1 MDALSIVVD
10 EVALEGLDGITLPS
24 LWIRLEDREP
34 KFPLKL
40 DNCTKGFIWRS
51 LVNNADLSFH
61 ELPEEREDI
70 ELFDRFKDIDPETG
84 FETQKQ
90 KFSHDRR
97 DVYPLHV
104 IPENQDGI
112 QGSCV
117 FFKERKNVTKQ
128 IRSKSFAPLVN
139 LEEAQ
144 ERYGRKLVVVAS
156 QALRF
161 RTLIGS
167 NNDPESK
174 ISNDSYC
181 VLERVGRG
189 RWQGELQSDLHGSL
203 FKIDAR
209 KMHYLR
215 KCLVKH
221 DLITM
226 QSYVRRLKT
235 GQQQHS
241 ILLLLK
247 RFHVNRSVWFRFCFS
262 AYLVNS
268 YKFSNFRHNKIPAED
283 FTSITTR
290 SIKQGLLSS
299 GTKGVPHREIG
310 LRMNVG
316 RLESRMICRKMDRDG
331 VIKVNVVVYF
341 TLKFVFMLRAKP
353 VLFQSNLTSS

>member
-221 DLITM
+221 ELITM

-290 SIKQGLLSS
+290 SIKQG
-299 GTKGVPHREIG
+299 
-310 LRMNVG
+310 
-316 RLESRMICRKMDRDG
+316 
-331 VIKVNVVVYF
+331 
-341 TLKFVFMLRAKP
+341 
-353 VLFQSNLTSS
+353 